1 MVEKGITVAADKLH
15 QVTKEAKR
23 PWTADDAIRYASGV
37 MARSQEELEKKEQM
51 AQAQGRTA
59 ARLAKVNGPE
69 ASQTTTVS
77 EKNDV

>member
-15 QVTKEAKR
+15 QVTKEVKR

-37 MARSQEELEKKEQM
+37 MARSQEELEQKGQM
-51 AQAQGRTA
+51 AQAQGLAA
-59 ARLAKVNGPE
+59 ARLAKGNGPE
-69 ASQTTTVS
+69 VSQAMTVS